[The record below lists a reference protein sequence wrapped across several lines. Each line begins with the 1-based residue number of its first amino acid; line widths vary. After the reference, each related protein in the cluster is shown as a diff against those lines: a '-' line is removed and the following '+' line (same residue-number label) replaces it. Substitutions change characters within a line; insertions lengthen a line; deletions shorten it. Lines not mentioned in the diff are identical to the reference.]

1 MKKRMIAALA
11 LLLVLIAATAA
22 ADVPATE
29 RFIEEQVV
37 PMAQANDSAGAVNEN
52 FSSEE
57 LAKIVRLAGES
68 GVDVPEHLREYVRQN
83 RGYYEE
89 ETIMSLYR
97 EALGS
102 MFSEWPIENK
112 HWFGEIVVMIGFRE
126 DNPDQLPKGDEIPYE
141 QALDI
146 AAARVQSECG
156 DDIRDT
162 MRWKEMTCYRREAG
176 EGEDVSP
183 KWYFDFE
190 PLSVDD
196 NMYQVTIDA
205 KGSVLAFDV
214 DAAPERVNGQ

>member
-1 MKKRMIAALA
+1 MKKRITVALA
-11 LLLVLIAATAA
+11 LLLVLFCATAA
-22 ADVPATE
+22 ADVLTTQK
-29 RFIEEQVV
+29 FIEEQVV
-37 PMAQANDSAGAVNEN
+37 PMAQANDSAGAVNED

-57 LAKIVRLAGES
+57 LARIVRLAGEN
-68 GVDVPEHLREYVRQN
+68 GVAVPEELQEFVRQN
-83 RGYYEE
+83 QGNYEE

-102 MFSEWPIENK
+102 LFIEWPVENK
-112 HWFGEIVVMIGFRE
+112 HWFGEIVVQIGFRE

-156 DDIRDT
+156 EDIRDKT
-162 MRWKEMTCYRREAG
+162 RWKEMTCYRREAG

-190 PLSVDD
+190 PLDASDS
-196 NMYQVTIDA
+196 MIEVTVDA
-205 KGSVLAFDV
+205 KGMVV
-214 DAAPERVNGQ
+214 DFEVTEAPVDIAQP